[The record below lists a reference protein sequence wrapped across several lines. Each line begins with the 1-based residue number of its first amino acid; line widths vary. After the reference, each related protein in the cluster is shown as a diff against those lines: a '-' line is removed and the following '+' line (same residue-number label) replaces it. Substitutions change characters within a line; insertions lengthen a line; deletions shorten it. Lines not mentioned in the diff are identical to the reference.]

1 MRVQRSIVLAK
12 LSTWTIGSQLLPLA
26 ALYAY
31 ERLYCLLLR
40 TKITVTIHI
49 FFRDLFSV
57 W

>member
-12 LSTWTIGSQLLPLA
+12 FSTWTIGSQLLPLA
-26 ALYAY
+26 ALYVY
-31 ERLYCLLLR
+31 EWLYRLLSY
-40 TKITVTIHI
+40 TKITVTIHT